1 MKSTSIVGLLIFAG
15 ITAVAQNGSPDVSA
29 NARCIELNRIALT
42 QAANGH
48 LAEAESSFALA
59 AASGDEAQSSC
70 FGYVL
75 CNLAAL
81 MSVSG
86 RLDEAE
92 RLADRSV
99 RIFEKFYEPTDP
111 VLVRPLQILALVR
124 LETGKTAR
132 AREAVKRMLSIR
144 ISAPVDA
151 ALVHGIA
158 GTLLQIEDRKSEAE
172 KEYFA
177 AFRAWEEAGRGD
189 SADAAAVLCSL
200 ASLYVV
206 EHRLDEARRAL
217 DNVSGIYSRAKDV
230 VPMDHI
236 KFLDL
241 RGVLHSRLG
250 EWGIAADDLREALSM
265 ADRVPSV
272 DLRVL
277 RSILDNYSRVLRKT
291 HHVREARA
299 IEARA
304 AAIPQER
311 GNAPVVDL
319 TELVRA
325 RDAKK

>member
-1 MKSTSIVGLLIFAG
+1 
-15 ITAVAQNGSPDVSA
+15 
-29 NARCIELNRIALT
+29 
-42 QAANGH
+42 
-48 LAEAESSFALA
+48 
-59 AASGDEAQSSC
+59 
-70 FGYVL
+70 
-75 CNLAAL
+75 
-81 MSVSG
+81 
-86 RLDEAE
+86 
-92 RLADRSV
+92 
-99 RIFEKFYEPTDP
+99 
-111 VLVRPLQILALVR
+111 
-124 LETGKTAR
+124 
-132 AREAVKRMLSIR
+132 
-144 ISAPVDA
+144 
-151 ALVHGIA
+151 
-158 GTLLQIEDRKSEAE
+158 
-172 KEYFA
+172 
-177 AFRAWEEAGRGD
+177 
-189 SADAAAVLCSL
+189 
-200 ASLYVV
+200 
-206 EHRLDEARRAL
+206 
-217 DNVSGIYSRAKDV
+217 
-230 VPMDHI
+230 MDHI